1 MSEIKS
7 NSLMIIK
14 SAIWN
19 LQGYLI
25 AEEAEG
31 RQVADIRAMVDKL
44 NRMMEVL

>member
-1 MSEIKS
+1 MKLTE
-7 NSLMIIK
+7 NGLMLVK

-31 RQVADIRAMVDKL
+31 REYKGKVIEINIEKDT
-44 NRMMEVL
+44 